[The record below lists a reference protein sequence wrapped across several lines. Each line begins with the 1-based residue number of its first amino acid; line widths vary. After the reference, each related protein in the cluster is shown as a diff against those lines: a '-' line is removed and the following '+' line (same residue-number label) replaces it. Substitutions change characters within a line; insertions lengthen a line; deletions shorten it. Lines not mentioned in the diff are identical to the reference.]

1 MRKNETNWDHLY
13 KGSHCTAANTN
24 FPSAKSKKVSA
35 YTYTPPSTILII
47 YWFLSYLSSMSN
59 TKHTTS
65 HHMELKRIII
75 LTLLFILIMLIFRNS
90 VSFKMTFQELL
101 PRFYKKNSNSVSN
114 NNRPSSIFSENLVD
128 FDDVNMVDKTRLFI
142 FLFFSF
148 IITIPFMV

>member
-1 MRKNETNWDHLY
+1 
-13 KGSHCTAANTN
+13 
-24 FPSAKSKKVSA
+24 
-35 YTYTPPSTILII
+35 
-47 YWFLSYLSSMSN
+47 MSN

-65 HHMELKRIII
+65 HHMEFKRIII

-101 PRFYKKNSNSVSN
+101 SRFYKKNSNSVSN

>member
-1 MRKNETNWDHLY
+1 
-13 KGSHCTAANTN
+13 
-24 FPSAKSKKVSA
+24 
-35 YTYTPPSTILII
+35 
-47 YWFLSYLSSMSN
+47 MSN

-90 VSFKMTFQELL
+90 VSFKMTFQELMS
-101 PRFYKKNSNSVSN
+101 RFYKKNSNSVNN